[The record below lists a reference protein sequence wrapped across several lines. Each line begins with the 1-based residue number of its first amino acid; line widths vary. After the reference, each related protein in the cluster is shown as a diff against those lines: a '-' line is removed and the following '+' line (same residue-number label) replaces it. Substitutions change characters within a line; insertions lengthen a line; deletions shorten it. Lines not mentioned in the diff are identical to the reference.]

1 MPRGWSRGLLA
12 ALGAVGLVFAPVA
25 HADPGG
31 YVVEP
36 GDTLS
41 QIAEKAGVDLAALVK
56 LNELEDANF
65 VVVGQSL
72 KLPAGAAGA
81 SSPATP
87 VTPASPRGPAS
98 AAAAVASG
106 GANRTYAVEEG
117 DTLSGIAK

>member
-41 QIAEKAGVDLAALVK
+41 QIAEKTGVDLAALVE

-72 KLPAGAAGA
+72 KLPAGAAST
-81 SSPATP
+81 SSPASP
-87 VTPASPRGPAS
+87 VSPRGPAS
-98 AAAAVASG
+98 AAAAA
-106 GANRTYAVEEG
+106 A
-117 DTLSGIAK
+117 